1 MGATKE
7 MVIDM
12 ANGEGTVPSPAKKS
26 IYNIQNDH
34 LMLMCQIEDLEGEI
48 TPEIEEQLAL
58 TEKEFEE
65 KAVSYGYVI
74 RQYDF
79 EINQIN
85 DEIARLSAIAL
96 RKAKIKDDIKGRI
109 HEAMLRFNIEKIEK
123 NNLKLS
129 FRKSKQLI
137 IDEGAVIPSNYIT
150 IKEVESVD
158 KKALK
163 EAIEEGSVFK
173 GIYVFENK
181 NLQIK

>member
-1 MGATKE
+1 MGATKA

-12 ANGEGTVPSPAKKS
+12 ANGEGIVPIPAKKS

-34 LMLMCQIEDLEGEI
+34 LMLMSQIEELEGEI

-58 TEKEFEE
+58 TQEEFEE

-79 EINQIN
+79 EIKQVQE
-85 DEIARLSAIAL
+85 EIERLSSICA
-96 RKAKIKDDIKGRI
+96 KKSKIKEELKSRI
-109 HEAMLRFNIEKIEK
+109 HEAMIRFCIEKIEK

-137 IDEGAVIPSNYIT
+137 IDEDAVIPSNYIT